1 MKRPKQ
7 AEAAAFLQVRQL
19 GGDILASGPFQ
30 DAKRIPHHG
39 SVSVARHSLHVAAR
53 SLRIATWL
61 EARGVSV
68 DTEDVV
74 RAALLHDIGMTD
86 RSVQSCPPW
95 IKAYTHPRRGA
106 VLAERQFRAGPV
118 QRDAILH
125 HMWPVC
131 VIPPRHLSGWVV
143 LLADKL
149 CSVEELKTNIRSR
162 RIK

>member
-1 MKRPKQ
+1 MKRSKQ
-7 AEAAAFLQVRQL
+7 EDAAFLRVRQL

-30 DAKRIPHHG
+30 DAKHVPHHG

-53 SLRIATWL
+53 SLRIANWL
-61 EARGVSV
+61 LARGVSV
-68 DTEDVV
+68 DSEDVV

-86 RSVQSCPPW
+86 HTVQSRPSW

-106 VLAERQFRAGPV
+106 VLAERQFQAGPA

-149 CSVEELKTNIRSR
+149 CSMEELKISIRSR